1 MEGISDIRIMGMDE
15 TRPPKIRKEPYID
28 LIFRLTHKAPSD
40 WCQDFNDLLASHQYA
55 PKIRREEGLYIEA
68 WVRNIDEI
76 DSQFQE
82 IKQAITRC
90 TREYIE
96 KIQAIESKRDAGNDL
111 QPTEGGPQARL
122 NSIIAGLDF
131 SDDALAAPHN

>member
-40 WCQDFNDLLASHQYA
+40 WCQDFNNLLAGNQYA
-55 PKIRREEGLYIEA
+55 PKISLDEGLYIEA
-68 WVRNIDEI
+68 WVRSSDEI
-76 DSQFQE
+76 VAQLQV
-82 IKQAITRC
+82 IKHAITQC
-90 TREYIE
+90 TQEYIDR
-96 KIQAIESKRDAGNDL
+96 IQMVERTRDAGNNLLPAED
-111 QPTEGGPQARL
+111 GPQARL

-131 SDDALAAPHN
+131 SDEV